1 MGMKA
6 MIIAVSDGLPR
17 DVLAS
22 HPIGSVEASR
32 QVAESVLP
40 GLVGDQLPTVS

>member
-1 MGMKA
+1 

-17 DVLAS
+17 DDLAS

-32 QVAESVLP
+32 QVAGSVLP